1 MRLASVTVRYA
12 IRCGICR
19 TAAPL
24 VGQLLLALS
33 AEVTEFMAA
42 HDHVN
47 RDFAVV
53 PVDPVVPSV
62 GDSDR
67 VDAA

>member
-1 MRLASVTVRYA
+1 MRSSSGNV
-12 IRCGICR
+12 

-24 VGQLLLALS
+24 VGQLLSDLS
-33 AEVTEFMAA
+33 AAVTEFMAA

-53 PVDPVVPSV
+53 ETSAA
-62 GDSDR
+62 
-67 VDAA
+67 DAAVA

>member
-1 MRLASVTVRYA
+1 MTVRYA
-12 IRCGICR
+12 ICCGICR

-24 VGQLLLALS
+24 VGQLLSDLS
-33 AEVTEFMAA
+33 VEVTEFMAS

-53 PVDPVVPSV
+53 AMPQADI
-62 GDSDR
+62 
-67 VDAA
+67 AAA